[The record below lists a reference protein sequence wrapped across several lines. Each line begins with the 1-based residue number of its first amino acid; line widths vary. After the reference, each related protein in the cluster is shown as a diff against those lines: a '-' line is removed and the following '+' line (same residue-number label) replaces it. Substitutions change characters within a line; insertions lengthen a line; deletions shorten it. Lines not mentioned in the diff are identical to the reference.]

1 MSPNG
6 SLIAYST
13 PADMLQVRDQA
24 ALISMAWREHSE
36 KGTSTHSSR
45 VNLRDSTTQLGGLK
59 ALTVE
64 FGSYN
69 IIARAIQL
77 NLILVLVGGVAGRE
91 NYFKVTPEKID
102 DSTYPPGEVDSTT
115 AMEDATALQ
124 LQRKKADKIAEFIEN
139 EAKIFSM
146 PGDTQLG
153 KPFS

>member
-24 ALISMAWREHSE
+24 ALISMAWREHSD
-36 KGTSTHSSR
+36 KGSSTHSSR
-45 VNLRDSTTQLGGLK
+45 VNLADSTSQLGGLK

-64 FGSYN
+64 LGSYN

-77 NLILVLVGGVAGRE
+77 NLVLVLVGGVAGRE
-91 NYFKVTPEKID
+91 TDFKITAEKVD
-102 DSTYPPGEVDSTT
+102 DSIYPPGEINPNTVL
-115 AMEDATALQ
+115 EDATALQ
-124 LQRKKADKIAEFIEN
+124 LHRKKADKIAKFIEE

-146 PGDTQLG
+146 PDDTQLG